1 MKAMKVVSTYFNEPS
16 QRIEVVREITN
27 DDDTIEYN
35 GLSFPVDKLEWLSAT
50 LEVDNVDDLID
61 AVIYESMIDP
71 DDELQDVAELRS
83 KRGSKILAIKNKLGP
98 MRVNGNKA
106 NIKTRLQSVGMHF
119 KYIDAVDNDPIG
131 EIKKHSKIDP
141 DRVAEKRELIRAVR
155 RGEVIPASPS
165 GSRDA
170 KNLDKKPNRPV
181 KQEVKLPTINLHG
194 RKRVT

>member
-61 AVIYESMIDP
+61 VAMYESMIDS
-71 DDELQDVAELRS
+71 DDELQDVVKLRQ

-98 MRVNGNKA
+98 MRANGNKA
-106 NIKTRLQSVGMHF
+106 NIKTKLLAAGLHSRYV
-119 KYIDAVDNDPIG
+119 DAVDNDPID

-141 DRVAEKRELIRAVR
+141 DRVVQKRELIRAAR
-155 RGEVIPASPS
+155 RGEIVPATPS